1 MPNNHQ
7 YVVDKIT
14 AQESWRMFHI
24 LAEFVE
30 GFDALARY
38 HPAVF
43 IFDSTRAKPG
53 DEVYQKAERIGQLL
67 AKNGFSVITGGGPGA
82 MEAANKGA
90 SLAGGKSIGLNIELP
105 LEQKPN
111 PYANITLKYR
121 YFFVRKVMFVK
132 YAVAY
137 IILPGGFGTMDEL
150 FESVTLIQ
158 THKIKP
164 FPVILV
170 GSNYW
175 KGLLDWIKEVV
186 LKEGGISPTDLD
198 ILQLIDDPE
207 EIVRTNGA
215 EIEKGFVRISVK
227 EIDEC
232 FVGVSVLKCFDRLI
246 ANQEMSN
253 AGRHIDSPFVPLPSF
268 SGSILSAWHS

>member
-1 MPNNHQ
+1 MADNHQ
-7 YVVDKIT
+7 YVVDKIS

-38 HPAVF
+38 HPAVS
-43 IFDSTRAKPG
+43 IFGSTRAKPE
-53 DEVYQKAERIGQLL
+53 DEVYQKAERIGRLL
-67 AKNGFSVITGGGPGA
+67 AENGFSVITGGGPGA

-186 LKEGGISPTDLD
+186 LKEGRISPTDLE

-207 EIVRTNGA
+207 EIVKT
-215 EIEKGFVRISVK
+215 IKKTV
-227 EIDEC
+227 
-232 FVGVSVLKCFDRLI
+232 
-246 ANQEMSN
+246 
-253 AGRHIDSPFVPLPSF
+253 
-268 SGSILSAWHS
+268 IL